1 MDQIFIGRGVGYLGN
16 GATNVVFP
24 ITVISLAIALML
36 GDGAAAYL
44 SLCQGKKDVKSGN
57 KSMGNV
63 VMLLV
68 AFGVIMAVLFVV
80 YLFLD
85 RKDRKEQELTDK
97 EDKKAE
103 RESTTAVLKELSA
116 SNRNIAE
123 SLNLLKTSMDNT
135 NNEFK
140 QHDERSIKNFQ
151 KIHEDLIVLKERK

>member
-1 MDQIFIGRGVGYLGN
+1 MEEIKQIAGLIFQYGG
-16 GATNVVFP
+16 T
-24 ITVISLAIALML
+24 
-36 GDGAAAYL
+36 
-44 SLCQGKKDVKSGN
+44 
-57 KSMGNV
+57 
-63 VMLLV
+63 
-68 AFGVIMAVLFVV
+68 VIMAVLFVV

-85 RKDRKEQELTDK
+85 RKDRKAKELEEK

-140 QHDERSIKNFQ
+140 QHDERAIKSFQ
-151 KIHEDLIVLKERK
+151 KINEDLIILKERK

>member
-1 MDQIFIGRGVGYLGN
+1 MEEIKQIAGLIFQYGG
-16 GATNVVFP
+16 T
-24 ITVISLAIALML
+24 
-36 GDGAAAYL
+36 
-44 SLCQGKKDVKSGN
+44 
-57 KSMGNV
+57 
-63 VMLLV
+63 
-68 AFGVIMAVLFVV
+68 VIMAVLFVV

-85 RKDRKEQELTDK
+85 RKDRKAKELEEK

-140 QHDERSIKNFQ
+140 QHDERAIKSFQ
-151 KIHEDLIVLKERK
+151 KIKEDLIILKERK

>member
-1 MDQIFIGRGVGYLGN
+1 MEEFKQIAGLIFQYGG
-16 GATNVVFP
+16 T
-24 ITVISLAIALML
+24 
-36 GDGAAAYL
+36 
-44 SLCQGKKDVKSGN
+44 
-57 KSMGNV
+57 
-63 VMLLV
+63 
-68 AFGVIMAVLFVV
+68 VIMAVLFVI

-85 RKDRKEQELTDK
+85 RKDRKEKEKTEK

-103 RESTTAVLKELSA
+103 RESTAAVLKELSA

-151 KIHEDLIVLKERK
+151 KIHEDLIILKERK